1 MSLFPLYR
9 SKKYLRK
16 TIASISLLVLLILVV
31 FSVALYSRSEK
42 IVLDM
47 QKDANLKVLS
57 QIKFNVS
64 YMDDVIQKLTTSLYY
79 DNDVIPLMTA
89 GSSSDFFSDYVRRSR
104 IDKFADYTPF
114 IHSILIYN
122 ANTDKFTWGGD
133 PSIQNRD
140 SPIYAALRA
149 KFKSEEPLPKLQMI
163 PMSLDGSADRID
175 FFSIFDYD
183 SIGYRPGQSVFVLNV
198 KPQWVFDNIRLINGL
213 AWQENESVFLIGKD
227 GRALSPDAN
236 APVLDEG
243 LKAAVLAH
251 SLASG
256 EEGSAFF
263 HSVNG
268 QKKVVNTLNTG
279 VNDWTLVSLQSYG
292 TLVRQAN
299 ALKNAS
305 IVLTAAFLLLALFAT
320 LGVSHRL
327 YRPVGRLVHAVRRDS
342 GEDPATRAPHGD
354 EISYVSSVY
363 REAIDRLRVAS
374 NERISTRN
382 IVRDYSVR
390 KLLTDSATLSSE
402 QVAGLIGEH
411 RLAIRPNGPYVVCV
425 LKLDGSD
432 RTEAALDERKLLH
445 FAIANVA
452 QEIVSERIPCEA
464 VEMRSEHVAVILSL
478 SGYAGPDDP
487 AAWLREA
494 FGRVQQI
501 FSDLYRASF
510 SVAIGE
516 EAAEF
521 EGLSDAYGRGLEYLR
536 YAFVF
541 GPRSIIDAERIRP
554 NLAGERQAVLPSD
567 LEKKLVES
575 IRARQDEAFEKTLER
590 IMAYISTLNHDYM
603 IYMALHV
610 LILMKNVIREMNDN
624 RLVPLPINHTDAN
637 LQIVNS
643 RSLED
648 IRGVL
653 AGVYRE
659 IGENGSR
666 PEHDRNDVL
675 VETVRAVIEQNFA
688 DYNLSLQ
695 SVAEVLKLSPDYIGK
710 LFKKQ
715 QGMSVAEYINEVRLR
730 QAVHYL
736 EQGDYTVNELIE
748 KIGIGNRGNFFRL
761 FKLKYG
767 TTPKDYRTKKSIDQN

>member
-9 SKKYLRK
+9 SKKYLRQ
-16 TIASISLLVLLILVV
+16 TIASISLLVLLMLVV
-31 FSVALYSRSEK
+31 FSVALYTRSEK

-47 QKDANLKVLS
+47 QKEANLKVLS

-64 YMDDVIQKLTTSLYY
+64 YMNDVIQKLTMSLYY
-79 DNDVIPLMTA
+79 DNDVIPLMTS
-89 GSSSDFFSDYVRRSR
+89 GNPSDFFNDFVRRSR
-104 IDKFADYTPF
+104 IDRFADYTPF

-122 ANTDKFTWGGD
+122 ANTDKFFWGGD
-133 PSIQNRD
+133 PSVQDRD

-163 PMSLDGSADRID
+163 PMSLDGGEDRID

-183 SIGYRPGQSVFVLNV
+183 SIGDHSGQSIFVLNV
-198 KPQWVFDNIRLINGL
+198 KPQWLFDNIRVINGL

-227 GRALSPDAN
+227 GRALSPDADALALN
-236 APVLDEG
+236 EG
-243 LKAAVLAH
+243 LKEAVLAH
-251 SLASG
+251 ARAPDA
-256 EEGSAFF
+256 EGSSFLY
-263 HSVNG
+263 SVDG
-268 QKKVVNTLNTG
+268 QRKVVNTLNTG
-279 VNDWTLVSLQSYG
+279 INDWTLVSLQSYG
-292 TLVRQAN
+292 TLVRKAN
-299 ALKNAS
+299 ALKNTS
-305 IVLTAAFLLLALFAT
+305 IVLTAVFLLLALFAT
-320 LGVSHRL
+320 LGVAHRL

-342 GEDPATRAPHGD
+342 GEDPAGRTPHED

-363 REAIDRLRVAS
+363 RETIDRLKVAS
-374 NERISTRN
+374 DERISTRG
-382 IVRDYSVR
+382 IVRSYSVR
-390 KLLTDSATLSSE
+390 KLLTDSSILSPD
-402 QVAGLIGEH
+402 QVGGLIGEH
-411 RLAIRPNGPYVVCV
+411 RLAIRPNGPYLVCV

-432 RTEAALDERKLLH
+432 RAEIATDDRKLLH

-452 QEIVSERIPCEA
+452 QEIVSERMPCEI
-464 VEMRSEHVAVILSL
+464 VEMRSEHLAAILSL
-478 SGYAGPDDP
+478 EGYVGQDDP
-487 AAWLREA
+487 AAWSRQA

-501 FSDLYRASF
+501 LSDLYRASF
-510 SVAIGE
+510 SVAISE
-516 EAAEF
+516 EVPDYA
-521 EGLSDAYGRGLEYLR
+521 GLFDAYTRSLEYLR
-536 YAFVF
+536 YVLVF
-541 GPRSIIDAERIRP
+541 GPRSVIDADMIRP
-554 NLAGERQAVLPSD
+554 NLAGEREAVLPAD

-575 IRARQDEAFEKTLER
+575 IRARQDEQFEKTLER
-590 IMAYISTLNHDYM
+590 IMAYISALNHDYM

-624 RLVPLPINHTDAN
+624 RLVPLPISQTDTN
-637 LQIVNS
+637 LQIMNS

-659 IGENGSR
+659 IGENGNR
-666 PEHDRNDVL
+666 PEQDRNDVL
-675 VETVRAVIEQNFA
+675 VETVRAVIEQNYA

-695 SVAEVLKLSPDYIGK
+695 TVAEVLKLSPDYIGK

-767 TTPKDYRTKKSIDQN
+767 TTPKEYRTKKSIDHN